1 MKDRTFKIFVLAL
14 ALLFIALFSA
24 KAETFTKKWRGETL
38 SANVTVKSL
47 NKETTL
53 DTAYSLVK
61 DKLNRSV
68 ALSVL
73 RSGFINELATRDY
86 RLNKEKIHLIFLKNW
101 KQNDEEMNAT
111 CIVWW
116 DETRWLYICL
126 EEI

>member
-14 ALLFIALFSA
+14 ALLFIAIYSA
-24 KAETFTKKWRGETL
+24 KADTFTKRWRDQTL
-38 SANVTVKSL
+38 TADVTVKSL
-47 NKETTL
+47 NEKTTL
-53 DTAYSLVK
+53 DTAYSMVK

-68 ALSVL
+68 ALPVL

-86 RLNKEKIHLIFLKNW
+86 RLNKEKIHLVFLKNW
-101 KQNDEEMNAT
+101 KQNDDEMNAT

>member
-14 ALLFIALFSA
+14 ALLFIAIYSA
-24 KAETFTKKWRGETL
+24 KADTFTKRWRDQTL
-38 SANVTVKSL
+38 TADVTVKSL
-47 NKETTL
+47 NEKTTL
-53 DTAYSLVK
+53 DTAYSMVK

-86 RLNKEKIHLIFLKNW
+86 RLNKEKIHLVFLKNW
-101 KQNDEEMNAT
+101 KQNDDEMNAT